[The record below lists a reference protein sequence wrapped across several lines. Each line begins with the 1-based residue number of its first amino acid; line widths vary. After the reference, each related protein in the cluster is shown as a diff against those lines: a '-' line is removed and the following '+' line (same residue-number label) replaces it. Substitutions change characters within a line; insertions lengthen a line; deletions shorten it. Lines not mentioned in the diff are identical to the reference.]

1 MKNKTKPSSVQN
13 PKNRITTIVII
24 LIFIFGGY
32 AFFFNSGKTIGVKY
46 DYTPAEIGSSQQ
58 FEHDKKITLTR
69 ADYDE
74 EKRVAEFEFAIDDNS
89 YGEAEYSVAMK
100 AASKKGHITQLKTEV
115 VNDDLDIYVIRATVP
130 KNSNVILTQ
139 ITLKD
144 KDKTAAVKFYEDV
157 NMLYAISIDE
167 NATSRVDFIRI
178 DTERNIGNL
187 NSQIEELK
195 SDNIE
200 LQNKISNI
208 DDHLQKSK
216 GKLAYLAGDELQ
228 SEQVKI
234 SSMLND
240 RNAALTEIDSNNRK
254 IEEYKNNILELQE
267 RLEAAQ

>member
-1 MKNKTKPSSVQN
+1 MKNRTKPSSVQN

-24 LIFIFGGY
+24 LVFIFGGY
-32 AFFFNSGKTIGVKY
+32 AFFFNSGKIIGAKY
-46 DYTPAEIGSSQQ
+46 DYTPAEIGSTEQ

-74 EKRVAEFEFAIDDNS
+74 EKCVAEFEFAIDDNS

-100 AASKKGHITQLKTEV
+100 AASKKGHIMQLKTEV
-115 VNDDLDIYVIRATVP
+115 VNDDLDIYVVRAVLP

-139 ITLKD
+139 ITLKE

-157 NMLYAISIDE
+157 NTLYSTSIDK

-178 DTERNIGNL
+178 DTKRNIENL
-187 NSQIEELK
+187 NSQIEKLQ
-195 SDNIE
+195 SDNTE
-200 LQNKISNI
+200 LQNKINNI
-208 DDHLQKSK
+208 DDNIQKSK

-267 RLEAAQ
+267 RLEATQ